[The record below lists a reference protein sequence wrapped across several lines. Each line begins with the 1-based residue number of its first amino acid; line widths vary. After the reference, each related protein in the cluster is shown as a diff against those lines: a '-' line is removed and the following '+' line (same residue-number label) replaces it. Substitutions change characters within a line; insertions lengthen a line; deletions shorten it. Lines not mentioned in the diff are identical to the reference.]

1 MAIWKNVGSFDRGF
15 RAIVGIVALVLA
27 LTWFQVMDGSLAGLI
42 AGGIGIILLLT
53 AAIGTCP
60 LYVPLKVSTCKP
72 ESR

>member
-1 MAIWKNVGSFDRGF
+1 MALCKNVGSVDRGF

-27 LTWFQVMDGSLAGLI
+27 FTTLSVMTGSLW
-42 AGGIGIILLLT
+42 GIVATVVGVIMLLT

-72 ESR
+72 ASR

>member
-1 MAIWKNVGSFDRGF
+1 MTLCKNVGSVDRGF
-15 RAIVGIVALVLA
+15 RVVIGIVAVVLA

-42 AGGIGIILLLT
+42 TGGIGITLLLT

-72 ESR
+72 ASR

>member
-1 MAIWKNVGSFDRGF
+1 MTLCKNVGSVDRGV
-15 RAIVGIVALVLA
+15 RALVGIVALVLA
-27 LTWFQVMDGSLAGLI
+27 LTWFHVMDGSLAGLI

-72 ESR
+72 ASR